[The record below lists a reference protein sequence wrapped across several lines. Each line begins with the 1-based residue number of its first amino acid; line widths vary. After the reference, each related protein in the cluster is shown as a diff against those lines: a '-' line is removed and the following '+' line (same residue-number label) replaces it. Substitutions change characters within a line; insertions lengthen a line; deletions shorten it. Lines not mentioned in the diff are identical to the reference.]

1 MNFEGVPLS
10 YLKKL
15 CGVLEDPSGYR
26 PPVRE
31 HVLDGFPAFPDS
43 FDPREQWPNC
53 PSLKEVRD
61 QGSCGSCWV
70 SHSLCCTVRQLS
82 RLILAWLGS
91 ATTISQVHYYQ
102 IRLIGY
108 LEIISR
114 LDWLSRYHL
123 KFTFIGQLN
132 TILVITYHM

>member
-10 YLKKL
+10 YLKRL

-31 HVLDGFPAFPDS
+31 HVLDGFPSFPDS

-53 PSLKEVRD
+53 PTLKEVRD

-70 SHSLCCTVRQLS
+70 SHN
-82 RLILAWLGS
+82 LI
-91 ATTISQVHYYQ
+91 
-102 IRLIGY
+102 
-108 LEIISR
+108 II
-114 LDWLSRYHL
+114 
-123 KFTFIGQLN
+123 I
-132 TILVITYHM
+132 I